1 MKTTGQTTMR
11 HVADRAGVSYQ
22 TVSRVITAAGC
33 VAPETRDR
41 LLAAMR
47 DLKYRPSVAA
57 RSLAR
62 ARTDTIGLVLP
73 FPVDVTFANAHFLQ
87 TIGGVDRVVAEH
99 DFSLL
104 VSSPNEE
111 DPALSAHRRMAR
123 QRAVDGVIVEAGMG
137 DEGIELLVEAGYP
150 VVAIGHVAVP
160 VPSVQP
166 DDESGAYGATQHLL
180 ALGHRRIALIAGNAP
195 ANLAQQARMRGCRR
209 ACADAG
215 VPLDEGLIA
224 TGEFSLESGREA
236 AARLFDWGDGAD
248 RAEPPTAVLAFND
261 AMAIGAMQVLRERG
275 IDVPHDVSVVGFDDT
290 PTASLL
296 TPSLTTV
303 RIFSSELG
311 QRAARTLI
319 AMLRGTKVASVPTVL
334 PSQLVVRQSTA
345 PVRRG

>member
-1 MKTTGQTTMR
+1 MKSTGQITMR

-22 TVSRVITAAGC
+22 TVSRVINDAAG

-41 LLAAMR
+41 VLAAMR
-47 DLKYRPSVAA
+47 DLNYRPSVAA

-87 TIGGVDRVVAEH
+87 TIGGVDRVVAEN
-99 DFSLL
+99 DYSLL
-104 VSSPNEE
+104 VSSPNDE
-111 DPALSAHRRMAR
+111 DPALSAHRRMVR
-123 QRAVDGVIVEAGMG
+123 RRAVDGVIVEAGMG

-150 VVAIGHVAVP
+150 VVAIGHVALA

-166 DDESGAYGATQHLL
+166 DDESGAYGAMQHLL
-180 ALGHRRIALIAGNAP
+180 ALGHRRVALIAGDAP
-195 ANLAQQARMRGCRR
+195 SNLAQQARLRGCQR

-215 VPLDEGLIA
+215 LPLDEDLVA
-224 TGEFSLESGREA
+224 TGEFSLESGHAA
-236 AARLFDWGDGAD
+236 AARLFD

-261 AMAIGAMQVLRERG
+261 AMAIGAMRLLRERG
-275 IDVPHDVSVVGFDDT
+275 IDVPHEVSVVGFDDT

-296 TPSLTTV
+296 TPALTTV

-319 AMLRGTKVASVPTVL
+319 GMLRGTKVPPVPALL

-345 PVRRG
+345 PARRG